1 MAENSILCRKI
12 SYCTFGPLKNFGMT
26 QTVWSISKTLP
37 HNVPGWAT
45 CKSFTL
51 AFNLTFTVLLWPLK
65 RTRFTLKQPLWTLWR
80 PRTALSGQ
88 IWSQLLPVSPSELVS
103 QLSCSFSSYKTFS
116 LQPGPSFG
124 PKHTF
129 VGLWRSLKT
138 HKRPQLALTHLFS
151 VSLYVFG
158 SRHGPKSSLAPIPSF

>member
-1 MAENSILCRKI
+1 M
-12 SYCTFGPLKNFGMT
+12 
-26 QTVWSISKTLP
+26 
-37 HNVPGWAT
+37 PGWAT

-88 IWSQLLPVSPSELVS
+88 IWSQLLPASPSELVS
-103 QLSCSFSSYKTFS
+103 QLSCSFSSYQTFS

-138 HKRPQLALTHLFS
+138 HKRPQLALIHLFS

-158 SRHGPKSSLAPIPSF
+158 SRHGPKSSLARFSGPFGREDDVIVASLLTTKEEEPEEQRGLVNTLWS

>member
-1 MAENSILCRKI
+1 MVENSILCPKI
-12 SYCTFGPLKNFGMT
+12 SYCTFGPLRNFGMP
-26 QTVWSISKTLP
+26 QTDWLASKTLP

-45 CKSFTL
+45 WKSFTL
-51 AFNLTFTVLLWPLK
+51 AFSLTFTVLLRPPK
-65 RTRFTLKQPLWTLWR
+65 RTRFTLERPLWTLWR

-88 IWSQLLPVSPSELVS
+88 IWSQLLPASPSELVS

-124 PKHTF
+124 PRHTF

-138 HKRPQLALTHLFS
+138 HKRPQLALIHLFS